1 VFAGELIARVR
12 VAALVTWLLAA
23 LVGGYLLRTWLV
35 NGGLRGRN
43 SAQRSRFAPILIFG
57 HGGLA
62 AWGLIVWISYL
73 VVGAGSLA
81 WLAFIVLLPVATLG
95 FTMFGLWLRAG
106 HGKARG
112 RHAYVPR
119 HAAEDHFPPPAVL
132 AHGVFAVTTVV
143 LVLLTASV

>member
-1 VFAGELIARVR
+1 MGELIAQVR

-23 LVGGYLLRTWLV
+23 LVGSYLLRTWLV
-35 NGGLRGRN
+35 NGGLRSRN
-43 SAQRSRFAPILIFG
+43 SAQQSRFAPILIFG

-62 AWGLIVWISYL
+62 AWGLVVWISYL
-73 VVGAGSLA
+73 FVGAGSLA
-81 WLAFIVLLPVATLG
+81 WVAFVVLLPVATLG

-106 HGKARG
+106 HGQTRG